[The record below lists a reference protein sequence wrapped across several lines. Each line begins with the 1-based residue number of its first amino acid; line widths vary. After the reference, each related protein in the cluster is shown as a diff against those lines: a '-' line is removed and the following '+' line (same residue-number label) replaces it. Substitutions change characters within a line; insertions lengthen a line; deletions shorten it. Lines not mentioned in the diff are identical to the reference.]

1 MQFRYSK
8 INNLE
13 TLETEY
19 AEYERWKDHK
29 IFRVELNNKQIIVQE
44 KKNEEPQASAWG
56 IL

>member
-44 KKNEEPQASAWG
+44 KKIKIE
-56 IL
+56 